1 MRRFILFAAALI
13 LPSAATADDKA
24 IAEFYGKRTVT
35 IAVGFSPG
43 GNYDLYARLVSRHIG
58 KHIPGNPTVI
68 VQNMPGAGSRR
79 LANTLANVGPHDG
92 TMIGLPN
99 QGIAMD
105 QALGTE
111 GVKFDARKFN
121 WIGSPIEDNNVFW
134 GWHTNPVK
142 TIEDAREREFVVG
155 ATGPGS
161 PTTYY
166 PRIMNELLGTKF
178 KVVSG
183 YPGSN
188 ELDFAIEKEEVGGR
202 VVSWTSLKITSDWI
216 PAGKAIVMLQFGL
229 RKTAALPKVRMLQDL
244 ATNAKHREIFEF
256 LCLVPA
262 MGRPFFMP
270 PGVPAERVAAVRS
283 RVRRDHEGSRLPRR
297 RPPRAARCRAA
308 DRRGD
313 RGRRRPQVQR
323 AGRCARGRQ
332 EGHGIARGLRYGQY
346 SYIVFEFATL
356 TFLRRTLLPSAIP
369 CKTRKTVRFFD
380 QAIDF

>member
-1 MRRFILFAAALI
+1 MRRLIPAVAVALLLSSAAA
-13 LPSAATADDKA
+13 ADDKA

-111 GVKFDARKFN
+111 GVKFDARKFQ

-134 GWHTNPVK
+134 AWHTNPVK
-142 TIEDAREREFVVG
+142 TVEEARQHEFVVG

-166 PRIMNELLGTKF
+166 PRIMNDLLGTKF

-188 ELDFAIEKEEVGGR
+188 ELDFAIEKGEVGGR
-202 VVSWTSLKITSDWI
+202 VVSWTSLKITADWI
-216 PAGKAIVMLQFGL
+216 ATGKANVMLQFGL
-229 RKTAALPKVRMLQDL
+229 RKAAELPNVRMLQDL
-244 ATNAKHREIFEF
+244 AANPKQREIFEF

-262 MGRPFFMP
+262 MGRPFFMSQATP
-270 PGVPAERVAAVRS
+270 PE
-283 RVRRDHEGSRLPRR
+283 
-297 RPPRAARCRAA
+297 RAAAIRQAFAATMKDPGFLEDARRARLDVEPLTGEEIA
-308 DRRGD
+308 QIVARKFNAPDD
-313 RGRRRPQVQR
+313 VR
-323 AGRCARGRQ
+323 AVGKKAM
-332 EGHGIARGLRYGQY
+332 E
-346 SYIVFEFATL
+346 
-356 TFLRRTLLPSAIP
+356 
-369 CKTRKTVRFFD
+369 
-380 QAIDF
+380 

>member
-1 MRRFILFAAALI
+1 MRRLI
-13 LPSAATADDKA
+13 LALSFAVLPLTASADDKA
-24 IAEFYGKRTVT
+24 VAEFYAKRTVT
-35 IAVGFSPG
+35 IAVGFTPG
-43 GNYDLYARLVSRHIG
+43 GNYDLYARLVSRHLG
-58 KHIPGNPTVI
+58 RHIPGNPTVI

-79 LANTLANVGPHDG
+79 LANTLANVGPFDG

-111 GVKFDARKFN
+111 GVKFDARAFN
-121 WIGSPIEDNNVFW
+121 WIGSPVEDNNVFW

-142 TIEDAREREFVVG
+142 TIEQARDREFVVG

-166 PRIMNELLGTKF
+166 PRIMNDLLGTKF

-188 ELDFAIEKEEVGGR
+188 ELDTAIEREEVGGR

-216 PAGKAIVMLQFGL
+216 ATGKAIVMLQFGV
-229 RKTAALPKVRMLQDL
+229 RKSAELPNVRMLQDL
-244 ATNAKHREIFEF
+244 AQTPKHREIFEF

-270 PGVPAERVAAVRS
+270 PGVPAERVAAI
-283 RVRRDHEGSRLPRR
+283 
-297 RPPRAARCRAA
+297 RAAFAATMTDAAFLDEARRARLDVTPLTA
-308 DRRGD
+308 DEIAAVVAKMFSAPD
-313 RGRRRPQVQR
+313 DVR
-323 AGRCARGRQ
+323 AVGKKVMQ
-332 EGHGIARGLRYGQY
+332 
-346 SYIVFEFATL
+346 
-356 TFLRRTLLPSAIP
+356 
-369 CKTRKTVRFFD
+369 
-380 QAIDF
+380 

>member
-1 MRRFILFAAALI
+1 MRRSILAVSVALI
-13 LPSAATADDKA
+13 LSSAATADDKA

-142 TIEDAREREFVVG
+142 TIEDARQREFVVG

-188 ELDFAIEKEEVGGR
+188 ELDFAIEKGEVGGR
-202 VVSWTSLKITSDWI
+202 VVSWTSLKITADWI
-216 PAGKAIVMLQFGL
+216 ATGKAHVMLQFGL
-229 RKTAALPKVRMLQDL
+229 RKTAALPNVRMLQDL
-244 ATNAKHREIFEF
+244 AANAKHREIFEF

-262 MGRPFFMP
+262 MGRPFFLP
-270 PGVPAERVAAVRS
+270 PGVPQERVAAI
-283 RVRRDHEGSRLPRR
+283 
-297 RPPRAARCRAA
+297 RAAFAATMKDPGFLDDARRARL
-308 DRRGD
+308 DVEPLTGD
-313 RGRRRPQVQR
+313 
-323 AGRCARGRQ
+323 
-332 EGHGIARGLRYGQY
+332 EIAQ
-346 SYIVFEFATL
+346 IVAKKFNAPDDVGAVGKKIME
-356 TFLRRTLLPSAIP
+356 
-369 CKTRKTVRFFD
+369 
-380 QAIDF
+380 

>member
-1 MRRFILFAAALI
+1 MHRAGLAL
-13 LPSAATADDKA
+13 LVAFVLCSTALADDKT
-24 IAEFYGKRTVT
+24 ISEFYGKRTVT

-58 KHIPGNPTVI
+58 RHIPGNPTVI

-79 LANTLANVGPHDG
+79 LTNTLANTGPYDG

-105 QALGTE
+105 QALGTA

-142 TIEDAREREFVVG
+142 TIEDAKRREFVVG

-166 PRIMNELLGTKF
+166 PRIMNDLLGTKF

-188 ELDFAIEKEEVGGR
+188 ELDFAIEKGEVGGR

-216 PAGKAIVMLQFGL
+216 KTGKANVMLQFGL
-229 RKTAALPKVRMLQDL
+229 RKSAELPKVRTLQEL
-244 ATNAKHREIFEF
+244 AANPKHREIFEF

-262 MGRPFFMP
+262 MGRPFFLP
-270 PGVPAERVAAVRS
+270 PGVPAERVAAIRQAFAATMKDPAFADD
-283 RVRRDHEGSRLPRR
+283 VRRARLDISPLTGEEIAKVVAMMFNA
-297 RPPRAARCRAA
+297 PEDVRAV
-308 DRRGD
+308 GKK
-313 RGRRRPQVQR
+313 VM
-323 AGRCARGRQ
+323 
-332 EGHGIARGLRYGQY
+332 E
-346 SYIVFEFATL
+346 
-356 TFLRRTLLPSAIP
+356 
-369 CKTRKTVRFFD
+369 
-380 QAIDF
+380 

>member
-1 MRRFILFAAALI
+1 MYRTAFAAL
-13 LPSAATADDKA
+13 LLFSVTMPAAADDKA
-24 IAEFYGKRTVT
+24 VAEFYAKRTLT
-35 IAVGFSPG
+35 IAVGFTPG

-58 KHIPGNPTVI
+58 RHIPGKPNVI

-92 TMIGLPN
+92 TMVGLPN

-121 WIGSPIEDNNVFW
+121 WIGSPVEDNNVFW

-142 TIEDAREREFVVG
+142 TIEDAQQREFVVG

-166 PRIMNELLGTKF
+166 PRIMNQLIGTKF

-188 ELDFAIEKEEVGGR
+188 ELDFAIEKGEVGGR
-202 VVSWTSLKITSDWI
+202 VVSWTSLKITGDWM
-216 PAGKAIVMLQFGL
+216 ASGKAIVMLQFGL
-229 RKTAALPKVRMLQDL
+229 RKTPELPNVRMLQDL
-244 ATNAKHREIFEF
+244 AKNPKHREIFEF

-262 MGRPFFMP
+262 MGRPLFMP
-270 PGVPAERVAAVRS
+270 AGVPAERVAAVRRAFAATMKDAAFIEEARRARLDVAPLTGEEIEQIVAKTFS
-283 RVRRDHEGSRLPRR
+283 APADVRAVG
-297 RPPRAARCRAA
+297 
-308 DRRGD
+308 
-313 RGRRRPQVQR
+313 
-323 AGRCARGRQ
+323 
-332 EGHGIARGLRYGQY
+332 
-346 SYIVFEFATL
+346 
-356 TFLRRTLLPSAIP
+356 
-369 CKTRKTVRFFD
+369 KTVME
-380 QAIDF
+380 

>member
-1 MRRFILFAAALI
+1 MRGLSLAVAIAFVLPSVAAADDN
-13 LPSAATADDKA
+13 ATAA
-24 IAEFYGKRTVT
+24 FYGKRTVT
-35 IAVGFSPG
+35 IAVGFSAG

-105 QALGTE
+105 QALGTD
-111 GVKFDARKFN
+111 GVKFDARKFQ
-121 WIGSPIEDNNVFW
+121 WIGSPVEDNNVFW

-142 TIEDAREREFVVG
+142 TIEDARQREFVVG

-166 PRIMNELLGTKF
+166 PRIMNDLLGTKF

-188 ELDFAIEKEEVGGR
+188 ELDFAIEKGEVGGR
-202 VVSWTSLKITSDWI
+202 VVSWTSLKITADWI
-216 PAGKAIVMLQFGL
+216 AAGKANVMLQFGL
-229 RKTAALPKVRMLQDL
+229 RKVAELPNVRMLQDL
-244 ATNAKHREIFEF
+244 ATNPKQREIFEF

-262 MGRPFFMP
+262 MGRPFFISQDTP
-270 PGVPAERVAAVRS
+270 PERVAAIRQAFAATMKDPAFLDDARRARLDVEPLTGAEIAQIVARKFNAPEDVRA
-283 RVRRDHEGSRLPRR
+283 VGKKVME
-297 RPPRAARCRAA
+297 
-308 DRRGD
+308 
-313 RGRRRPQVQR
+313 
-323 AGRCARGRQ
+323 
-332 EGHGIARGLRYGQY
+332 
-346 SYIVFEFATL
+346 
-356 TFLRRTLLPSAIP
+356 
-369 CKTRKTVRFFD
+369 
-380 QAIDF
+380 

>member
-1 MRRFILFAAALI
+1 MRRLSLTVAIALTLPSVAAA
-13 LPSAATADDKA
+13 DDSA
-24 IAEFYGKRTVT
+24 IAAFYAKRTVS

-79 LANTLANVGPHDG
+79 LANTLANLGPHDG

-134 GWHTNPVK
+134 GWHANPVK
-142 TIEDAREREFVVG
+142 TIEEARQHEFVVG

-166 PRIMNELLGTKF
+166 PRIMNDLLGTKF

-188 ELDFAIEKEEVGGR
+188 ELDFAIEKGEVGGR
-202 VVSWTSLKITSDWI
+202 VVSWTSLKITADWI
-216 PAGKAIVMLQFGL
+216 ATGKANVMLQFGL
-229 RKTAALPKVRMLQDL
+229 RKAAELPNVRMLQDL
-244 ATNAKHREIFEF
+244 AANPKQREIFEF

-262 MGRPFFMP
+262 MGRPFFMSQATP
-270 PGVPAERVAAVRS
+270 PERVAAIRQAFAATMKDPAFLDDARRARLDVEPLTGAEIAQIVARKFNAPEDVRA
-283 RVRRDHEGSRLPRR
+283 VGKKVME
-297 RPPRAARCRAA
+297 
-308 DRRGD
+308 
-313 RGRRRPQVQR
+313 
-323 AGRCARGRQ
+323 
-332 EGHGIARGLRYGQY
+332 
-346 SYIVFEFATL
+346 
-356 TFLRRTLLPSAIP
+356 
-369 CKTRKTVRFFD
+369 
-380 QAIDF
+380 

>member
-1 MRRFILFAAALI
+1 MRRFIPAVAVAL
-13 LPSAATADDKA
+13 LLTSAAVADDKA
-24 IAEFYGKRTVT
+24 VAEFYAKRTVT

-43 GNYDLYARLVSRHIG
+43 GNYDLYARLVGRHIG
-58 KHIPGNPTVI
+58 RHIPGNPTVI

-79 LANTLANVGPHDG
+79 LANTLANIGPHDG

-134 GWHTNPVK
+134 GWHANPVK
-142 TIEDAREREFVVG
+142 TIEDAKQREFIVG

-188 ELDFAIEKEEVGGR
+188 ELDFAIEKGEVGGR

-216 PAGKAIVMLQFGL
+216 ATGKANVMLQFGL
-229 RKTAALPKVRMLQDL
+229 RKTAALATVRMLQDL

-270 PGVPAERVAAVRS
+270 QGVPAERVAAIRAAFAATMKDPAFVDD
-283 RVRRDHEGSRLPRR
+283 VRRARLDISPLTGE
-297 RPPRAARCRAA
+297 
-308 DRRGD
+308 D
-313 RGRRRPQVQR
+313 
-323 AGRCARGRQ
+323 
-332 EGHGIARGLRYGQY
+332 IAR
-346 SYIVFEFATL
+346 VVAMKFNAPED
-356 TFLRRTLLPSAIP
+356 
-369 CKTRKTVRFFD
+369 VR
-380 QAIDF
+380 AVGKKIME

>member
-1 MRRFILFAAALI
+1 MRRAALAV
-13 LPSAATADDKA
+13 LLVYFPAVALADDQA
-24 IAEFYGKRTVT
+24 VAEFYAKRNIT

-43 GNYDLYARLVSRHIG
+43 GNYDLYARLVSRHLG
-58 KHIPGNPTVI
+58 RHIPGNPTVI

-121 WIGSPIEDNNVFW
+121 WIGSPVEDNNVFW
-134 GWHTNPVK
+134 GWHTAAAK
-142 TIEDAREREFVVG
+142 TIEEAQQREFVVG

-166 PRIMNELLGTKF
+166 PRIMNDLIGTKF

-188 ELDFAIEKEEVGGR
+188 ELDAAIERREADGR

-216 PAGKAIVMLQFGL
+216 ATGKAIVMLQFGL
-229 RKTAALPKVRMLQDL
+229 RKSSELPNVRMLQDL
-244 ATNAKHREIFEF
+244 AHNPKQREIFEF

-262 MGRPFFMP
+262 TGRPFFMP
-270 PGVPAERVAAVRS
+270 PGVPAERVAAVRAAFAATMQDPAFLDEA
-283 RVRRDHEGSRLPRR
+283 RRARLDVTPLTGDDIGKVVAMMFNAPEDVRAVGKKVME
-297 RPPRAARCRAA
+297 
-308 DRRGD
+308 
-313 RGRRRPQVQR
+313 
-323 AGRCARGRQ
+323 
-332 EGHGIARGLRYGQY
+332 
-346 SYIVFEFATL
+346 
-356 TFLRRTLLPSAIP
+356 
-369 CKTRKTVRFFD
+369 
-380 QAIDF
+380 

>member
-1 MRRFILFAAALI
+1 MRRFIPAVAVAL
-13 LPSAATADDKA
+13 LLTSAATADDKA
-24 IAEFYGKRTVT
+24 VVEFYGKRTVT

-43 GNYDLYARLVSRHIG
+43 GNYDLYARLVGRHIG
-58 KHIPGNPTVI
+58 RHIPGNPTVI

-79 LANTLANVGPHDG
+79 LANTLANIGPHDG

-105 QALGTE
+105 QALGTD

-142 TIEDAREREFVVG
+142 TIEDARQREFIVG

-188 ELDFAIEKEEVGGR
+188 ELDFAIEKGEVGGR

-216 PAGKAIVMLQFGL
+216 ATGKANVMLQFGL
-229 RKTAALPKVRMLQDL
+229 RKTAELPKVRMLQDL

-270 PGVPAERVAAVRS
+270 QGVPAERVAAVRAAFAATMKDPAFVDD
-283 RVRRDHEGSRLPRR
+283 VRRARLDISPLTGEEIAQVVARKFNA
-297 RPPRAARCRAA
+297 PDDVRAVGKKAM
-308 DRRGD
+308 
-313 RGRRRPQVQR
+313 
-323 AGRCARGRQ
+323 
-332 EGHGIARGLRYGQY
+332 E
-346 SYIVFEFATL
+346 
-356 TFLRRTLLPSAIP
+356 
-369 CKTRKTVRFFD
+369 
-380 QAIDF
+380 

>member
-1 MRRFILFAAALI
+1 MRRLSLAIAVALCI
-13 LPSAATADDKA
+13 PSISAADDKA
-24 IAEFYGKRTVT
+24 ISEFYGKRTVT

-105 QALGTE
+105 QALGTD

-121 WIGSPIEDNNVFW
+121 WIGSPVEDNNVFW
-134 GWHTNPVK
+134 AWHTNPVK
-142 TIEDAREREFVVG
+142 TIEEARTQEFVVG

-178 KVVSG
+178 RVVSG

-188 ELDFAIEKEEVGGR
+188 ELDFAIEKGEVGGR

-216 PAGKAIVMLQFGL
+216 PAGKARVLLQFGL
-229 RKTAALPKVRMLQDL
+229 RKTAELPNVRMLQDL

-270 PGVPAERVAAVRS
+270 PGAPAERVAAI
-283 RVRRDHEGSRLPRR
+283 
-297 RPPRAARCRAA
+297 RAAFAATMKDPGFLDDARRARLDVA
-308 DRRGD
+308 PLTGT
-313 RGRRRPQVQR
+313 
-323 AGRCARGRQ
+323 
-332 EGHGIARGLRYGQY
+332 EIAR
-346 SYIVFEFATL
+346 VVAMKFNAPED
-356 TFLRRTLLPSAIP
+356 
-369 CKTRKTVRFFD
+369 VR
-380 QAIDF
+380 AVGKKVME

>member
-1 MRRFILFAAALI
+1 MLRSLLTAFLVVAV
-13 LPSAATADDKA
+13 PSAAAADDKA

-134 GWHTNPVK
+134 GWHSNPVK
-142 TIEDAREREFVVG
+142 TIEDARRQEFIVG

-166 PRIMNELLGTKF
+166 PRIMNELIGTRF

-188 ELDFAIEKEEVGGR
+188 ELDFAIEKGEVGGR
-202 VVSWTSLKITSDWI
+202 VVSWTSLKITADWI
-216 PAGKAIVMLQFGL
+216 AAGKANVMLQFGL
-229 RKTAALPKVRMLQDL
+229 RKSAELPNVRMLQDL
-244 ATNAKHREIFEF
+244 AANPKHREIFEF

-270 PGVPAERVAAVRS
+270 AGVPAERVAAIRQAFAATMTDPGFVEDI
-283 RVRRDHEGSRLPRR
+283 RRARLDISPLT
-297 RPPRAARCRAA
+297 
-308 DRRGD
+308 G
-313 RGRRRPQVQR
+313 
-323 AGRCARGRQ
+323 
-332 EGHGIARGLRYGQY
+332 EEIAR
-346 SYIVFEFATL
+346 VVAMKFNAPED
-356 TFLRRTLLPSAIP
+356 
-369 CKTRKTVRFFD
+369 VR
-380 QAIDF
+380 AVGKKVME

>member
-1 MRRFILFAAALI
+1 MMKRATLAIFLTLSPFAA
-13 LPSAATADDKA
+13 SADDKA
-24 IAEFYGKRTVT
+24 VAEFYARRTVT

-58 KHIPGNPTVI
+58 KHIPGTPTVI

-121 WIGSPIEDNNVFW
+121 WIGSPVEDNNVFW
-134 GWHTNPVK
+134 GWHTNSVK
-142 TIEDAREREFVVG
+142 TIEDARQREFVVG

-166 PRIMNELLGTKF
+166 PRIMNDLLGTRF

-188 ELDFAIEKEEVGGR
+188 ELDFAIEKGEVGGR
-202 VVSWTSLKITSDWI
+202 VVSWTSLKITGDWV
-216 PAGKAIVMLQFGL
+216 ATGKAVVMLQFGL
-229 RKTAALPKVRMLQDL
+229 RKSPELPKVRMLQEL

-262 MGRPFFMP
+262 MGRPFFLP
-270 PGVPAERVAAVRS
+270 PGVPAERVAAI
-283 RVRRDHEGSRLPRR
+283 
-297 RPPRAARCRAA
+297 RAAFAATMKDAEFVAEAKRARLDVVPLTGEEIA
-308 DRRGD
+308 EVVAKSFGAPDD
-313 RGRRRPQVQR
+313 VR
-323 AGRCARGRQ
+323 AVGKKVM
-332 EGHGIARGLRYGQY
+332 E
-346 SYIVFEFATL
+346 
-356 TFLRRTLLPSAIP
+356 
-369 CKTRKTVRFFD
+369 
-380 QAIDF
+380 

>member
-1 MRRFILFAAALI
+1 MPRSLLATVLVVLLPAMAA
-13 LPSAATADDKA
+13 ADDKA
-24 IAEFYGKRTVT
+24 VAEFYAKRTVV
-35 IAVGFSPG
+35 IAVGFSAG
-43 GNYDLYARLVSRHIG
+43 GNYDVYARLVSRHIG
-58 KHIPGNPTVI
+58 RHIPGNPTVV

-111 GVKFDARKFN
+111 GVKFDARKFH
-121 WIGSPIEDNNVFW
+121 WIGSPTEDNNVFW
-134 GWHTNPVK
+134 GWHSNPVK
-142 TIEDAREREFVVG
+142 SIEDAQKQEFIVG

-166 PRIMNELLGTKF
+166 PRIMNDLLGTRF

-202 VVSWTSLKITSDWI
+202 VVSWTGLKVTSDWVA
-216 PAGKAIVMLQFGL
+216 AGKAVVMLQFGL
-229 RKTAALPKVRMLQDL
+229 RKSPELPNVRMLQEL
-244 ATNAKHREIFEF
+244 AKNAKHREIFEF

-270 PGVPAERVAAVRS
+270 PNVPAERVAAI
-283 RVRRDHEGSRLPRR
+283 
-297 RPPRAARCRAA
+297 RAAFVATMNDPAFRADA
-308 DRRGD
+308 
-313 RGRRRPQVQR
+313 QR
-323 AGRCARGRQ
+323 ARLDVLPLTG
-332 EGHGIARGLRYGQY
+332 EDIAQVVER
-346 SYIVFEFATL
+346 
-356 TFLRRTLLPSAIP
+356 TFGTPED
-369 CKTRKTVRFFD
+369 VR
-380 QAIDF
+380 AVGKRVME